1 MFELS
6 LPEKT
11 IFITIAVLYM
21 IASSI
26 VLHELISKGSKKY
39 NQFLLPILSLAI
51 TLEAVFM
58 IFRAISIKRLP
69 LTGLFESLIVLTI
82 AFGLLY
88 LFLNIFIQQVWFS
101 SIMVWIISV
110 LFIIAGVFAKP
121 ASEPLEIAATPW
133 AMVHGVS
140 MIFGSVSI
148 ILAAASSFLYL
159 HGCKKLKSKE
169 IIKVM
174 GKVPNIEKL
183 ENMTLFGIKA
193 GFVFITI
200 GIIGGLGLVAT
211 SGNSFLSWLLD
222 LKVISII
229 IAWILLGSV
238 LIMNYLLTLR
248 GNIKA
253 FLSLAIFTFVVF
265 AVVGVTLLG
274 ATQHNF
280 SGN

>member
-6 LPEKT
+6 FPEKT
-11 IFITIAVLYM
+11 IFITIAILYV

-26 VLHELISKGSKKY
+26 ILYELIRKGKKS
-39 NQFLLPILSLAI
+39 NHFLLPIISLAI
-51 TLEAVFM
+51 TLEAVLM
-58 IFRAISIKRLP
+58 IFRAVSIERFP

-82 AFGLLY
+82 VFGLLY
-88 LFLNIFIQQVWFS
+88 LFLNIFVRQVWFS
-101 SIMVWIISV
+101 AIMIWIISL
-110 LFIIAGVFAKP
+110 LFIIAGIFVHP

-133 AMVHGVS
+133 AIVHGTS

-148 ILAAASSFLYL
+148 ILSAACSFLYL
-159 HGCKKLKSKE
+159 HGRRKLKSKE
-169 IIKVM
+169 INKVV

-183 ENMTLFGIKA
+183 ENMAMFGIKA

-200 GIIGGLGLVAT
+200 GVIGGLGLVAT
-211 SGNSFLSWLLD
+211 SGNDLFSWLLD

-229 IAWILLGSV
+229 ISWILLGII
-238 LIMNYLLTLR
+238 LIMSYLLALK

-253 FLSLAIFTFVVF
+253 YLTLAIFTFVVF

-274 ATQHNF
+274 VTKHNF
-280 SGN
+280 SSN